1 MQRRQ
6 NIITWH
12 VTAWHLTCRHWSVT
26 RQRVS
31 DSKLSF
37 DGWHG
42 DAGHY
47 PSMGQWLKI
56 IIWCVTQGRWALS
69 RDTGSLGII
78 ASTGQGQIINW
89 CVTWGRWALSRQ
101 WVRDKLSTDAWHRD
115 AGHYRVNRL
124 RTIIIWCVT
133 QGHWVLMRQR
143 VNDTI
148 LVIDAWV
155 IEIFFAVTTNC
166 TQRVHYNRRPYQR
179 HRPVEWGTLGYTAPP
194 AS

>member
-42 DAGHY
+42 DTGHY

-89 CVTWGRWALSRQ
+89 CVTWGRWTLSRQ

-115 AGHYRVNRL
+115 AGHYRVNRSG
-124 RTIIIWCVT
+124 TNY
-133 QGHWVLMRQR
+133 QLMR
-143 VNDTI
+143 DT
-148 LVIDAWV
+148 
-155 IEIFFAVTTNC
+155 
-166 TQRVHYNRRPYQR
+166 
-179 HRPVEWGTLGYTAPP
+179 GTLGII
-194 AS
+194 ASTGQGQLSFDVWHRDTGY

>member
-47 PSMGQWLKI
+47 RQWVSDSKLSFDA
-56 IIWCVTQGRWALS
+56 WHRVAGHYCVTRGRWALS
-69 RDTGSLGII
+69 HQR
-78 ASTGQGQIINW
+78 
-89 CVTWGRWALSRQ
+89 
-101 WVRDKLSTDAWHRD
+101 VRDKLSTDAWHGD
-115 AGHYRVNRL
+115 AGHYHVN
-124 RTIIIWCVT
+124 
-133 QGHWVLMRQR
+133 GFKDNYHLMC
-143 VNDTI
+143 DT
-148 LVIDAWV
+148 
-155 IEIFFAVTTNC
+155 
-166 TQRVHYNRRPYQR
+166 
-179 HRPVEWGTLGYTAPP
+179 GTLGIN
-194 AS
+194 ASTCQWHNISNWRVSHRNIFRGDDKLYSTSTL

>member
-56 IIWCVTQGRWALS
+56 IIWCVTQGRWALL

-89 CVTWGRWALSRQ
+89 CVTRGRWALSRQ
-101 WVRDKLSTDAWHRD
+101 QVKDNYH
-115 AGHYRVNRL
+115 
-124 RTIIIWCVT
+124 
-133 QGHWVLMRQR
+133 LMC
-143 VNDTI
+143 DT
-148 LVIDAWV
+148 
-155 IEIFFAVTTNC
+155 
-166 TQRVHYNRRPYQR
+166 
-179 HRPVEWGTLGYTAPP
+179 GTLGIN
-194 AS
+194 ASTCQWHNISNWRVSHRNIFRGDDKLYSTSTL